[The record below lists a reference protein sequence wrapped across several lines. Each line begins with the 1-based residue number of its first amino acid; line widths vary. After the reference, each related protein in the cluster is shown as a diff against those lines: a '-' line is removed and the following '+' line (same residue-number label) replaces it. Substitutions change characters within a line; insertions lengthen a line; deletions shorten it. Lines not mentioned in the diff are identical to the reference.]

1 MLYEGI
7 SEDYNDAEFM
17 SGTNVR
23 IIIKYFPIH
32 FTTEDK
38 DGKIFIIKKKKLQ
51 DAPDQVTQGCQ
62 Q

>member
-32 FTTEDK
+32 FRKRDK
-38 DGKIFIIKKKKLQ
+38 RGLRW
-51 DAPDQVTQGCQ
+51 
-62 Q
+62 